1 MINSVV
7 KVKMNSFHFEFHR
20 IDLVVLFVLCTICM
34 SKISERNQD
43 NTGPFTW
50 RKEDPTRG
58 NNFTLGLHAEI
69 AVRVACKCRSRSRRN

>member
-7 KVKMNSFHFEFHR
+7 KVKMNSLHFEFHR
-20 IDLVVLFVLCTICM
+20 IDFVVLFVLCTICM

-43 NTGPFTW
+43 NKGPFTW